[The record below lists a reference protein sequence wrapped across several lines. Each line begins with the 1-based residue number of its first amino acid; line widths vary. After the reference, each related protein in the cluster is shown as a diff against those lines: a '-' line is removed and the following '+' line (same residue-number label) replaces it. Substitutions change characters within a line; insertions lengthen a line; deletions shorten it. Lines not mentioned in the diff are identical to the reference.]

1 MAGNFSKV
9 DEFSRVIAG
18 YSDAQL
24 EEVAPD
30 YIWLAEVGP
39 EVARANFVSRRDM
52 IVEECERRGN
62 AGDYRKGAGA
72 GGRKPGRGTEPD
84 CISAHKA
91 FLGNWQVVGMECSQK

>member
-52 IVEECERRGN
+52 IVEECERRGMPEIIERARERA
-62 AGDYRKGAGA
+62 AGNQAA
-72 GGRKPGRGTEPD
+72 EQSPT
-84 CISAHKA
+84 A
-91 FLGNWQVVGMECSQK
+91 